1 MKIYSLRIKRYYD
14 VVADKDLK
22 TIDNI
27 LTDRNWIM
35 QASQDDDTKTFFQS
49 FLSSDEHQLL
59 GELFSSVLLEY
70 IKEHNISNALFE
82 KSYINCHPCFCP
94 GSWHIDNE
102 VGFTMLYYPLSNID
116 FGNEG
121 ATDFENL
128 ESQPYIGN
136 SILIFP
142 SNLRHMAAEHS
153 HKRVFRYTF
162 AFKFW
167 IVD

>member
-70 IKEHNISNALFE
+70 IKEHNISFV
-82 KSYINCHPCFCP
+82 
-94 GSWHIDNE
+94 D
-102 VGFTMLYYPLSNID
+102 V
-116 FGNEG
+116 
-121 ATDFENL
+121 
-128 ESQPYIGN
+128 
-136 SILIFP
+136 ILTARTHYDRIFP
-142 SNLRHMAAEHS
+142 LECHIRQTQLRYMGHVIRRDGLGRSLVTREPRRLRMGLLKEWLNL
-153 HKRVFRYTF
+153 
-162 AFKFW
+162 
-167 IVD
+167 VDIYSTSSAW

>member
-14 VVADKDLK
+14 VVEDKDLK

-27 LTDRNWIM
+27 LTDRSWLM
-35 QASQDDDTKTFFQS
+35 QSSREAGEKIFFQS
-49 FLSSDEHQLL
+49 FLTSDEHQLL
-59 GELFSSVLLEY
+59 GKLFVSVLLEY
-70 IKEHNISNALFE
+70 IKEHNISNVLFE

-94 GSWHIDNE
+94 GSWHVDNE
-102 VGFTMLYYPLSNID
+102 VGITMLYYPLSNVD

-121 ATDFENL
+121 ATAFENL

-142 SNLRHMAAEHS
+142 SNLLHMANEHS
-153 HKRVFRYTF
+153 HKSVFRYTF
-162 AFKFW
+162 AFKFF
-167 IVD
+167 ILD